1 MIKNLTLQSMANLQ
15 EVWLRMQKTKKKQ
28 KEIRSAYKEA
38 LANSADYGK
47 IVEDLKTLREKKKK
61 IVMDTRADF
70 SSEFNELETLKAD
83 AETDAEMLS
92 DLALNTF
99 IKGETVQVTDE
110 YENKYEPV
118 FVVKF
123 KRVY

>member
-1 MIKNLTLQSMANLQ
+1 MANLQ

-28 KEIRSAYKEA
+28 KEIRSAYKDA
-38 LANSADYGK
+38 LAGSADYAK

-61 IVMDTRADF
+61 IEMDVRGDF
-70 SSEFNELETLKAD
+70 SSEFRELDNLKAD
-83 AETDAEMLS
+83 TETDAEMLS

-99 IKGETVQVTDE
+99 VKGETVQVTDE

>member
-1 MIKNLTLQSMANLQ
+1 MANLQ

-38 LANSADYGK
+38 LANSVDYGK
-47 IVEDLKTLREKKKK
+47 VVEDLKTLREKKKK
-61 IVMDTRADF
+61 IEADTRADF

-92 DLALNTF
+92 DLALNTYV
-99 IKGETVQVTDE
+99 KGETIQVTDE

-123 KRVY
+123 RRVY

>member
-1 MIKNLTLQSMANLQ
+1 MPNLQ
-15 EVWLRMQKTKKKQ
+15 EVWIRMQKTKKKQ
-28 KEIRSAYKEA
+28 KEIRAAYKDA

-61 IVMDTRADF
+61 IEADTRQDF
-70 SSEFNELETLKAD
+70 SSEFKDLDMLKAD
-83 AETDAEMLS
+83 AETDQEMLS
-92 DLALNTF
+92 DLALNTLV
-99 IKGETVQVTDE
+99 KGETVQVTDE

-123 KRVY
+123 RRVY

>member
-1 MIKNLTLQSMANLQ
+1 MANLQ

-28 KEIRSAYKEA
+28 KEIRSAYKDA

-61 IVMDTRADF
+61 IEMDVRGDF

-83 AETDAEMLS
+83 TETDAEMLS

-99 IKGETVQVTDE
+99 VKGETVQVTDE

>member
-1 MIKNLTLQSMANLQ
+1 MANLQ

-28 KEIRSAYKEA
+28 KEIRAAYKEA

-61 IVMDTRADF
+61 IEMDTRQDF
-70 SSEFNELETLKAD
+70 SSEFRDLEAMKAD
-83 AETDAEMLS
+83 AETDQEMLS
-92 DLALNTF
+92 DLALNTLV
-99 IKGETVQVTDE
+99 KGETVQVTDE
-110 YENKYEPV
+110 FENKYEPV

-123 KRVY
+123 RRVY

>member
-1 MIKNLTLQSMANLQ
+1 MANLQ
-15 EVWLRMQKTKKKQ
+15 EVWNRMQKTKKKQ
-28 KEIRSAYKEA
+28 KEIRAAYKEA
-38 LANSADYGK
+38 LVQNADYEK

-61 IVMDTRADF
+61 IETDTRADF
-70 SSEFNELETLKAD
+70 SSEFAELDALKAD
-83 AETDAEMLS
+83 SETDAEMLS

-99 IKGETVQVTDE
+99 VKGETVQVTDE

-123 KRVY
+123 RRVY

>member
-1 MIKNLTLQSMANLQ
+1 MPNLQ
-15 EVWLRMQKTKKKQ
+15 EVWSRMQKTKKKQ
-28 KEIRSAYKEA
+28 KEIRAAYKDA

-61 IVMDTRADF
+61 IEMDTRADF
-70 SSEFNELETLKAD
+70 SSEFAELDTLKAD
-83 AETDAEMLS
+83 AETDQEVLS
-92 DLALNTF
+92 DLALNTYT
-99 IKGETVQVTDE
+99 KGETVQVTDE

-123 KRVY
+123 RRVY

>member
-1 MIKNLTLQSMANLQ
+1 MANLQ

-38 LANSADYGK
+38 LAASADYGK

-61 IVMDTRADF
+61 IEADTRADF
-70 SSEFNELETLKAD
+70 SSEFAELDTLKAD
-83 AETDAEMLS
+83 AETDQEVLS
-92 DLALNTF
+92 DLALNTYT
-99 IKGETVQVTDE
+99 KGETVQVTDE
-110 YENKYEPV
+110 FENKYEPV

-123 KRVY
+123 RRVY